1 MTAKYQQIALNDI
14 FSDFQSKLIDNYPLS
29 LFFFQNT
36 LISMNLFHPS
46 SIRLSGFSKVPD
58 TSLLSRFKHN
68 FDAYIEL
75 MFQSMVDHTEP
86 ICQLIHVSLS
96 QTSIVIPLSIHSTT
110 QVETIL
116 YMRSSRTATTFNP
129 LHHTG
134 GDELF
139 VADDEVIDAFNP
151 LHHTGG
157 DTPPFLHNKTTR
169 YFQSTPPHRW
179 RLQGISDHRGEIF
192 FQSTPPHRWRRQK
205 SDKLIDRRGAFNP
218 LHHTGGDGSFGIDIT
233 LYHAFNPLHHTG
245 GDRGGILMPGG
256 EADLSIHS
264 TTQVETAISYNII
277 QDFLLISNKLTI
289 ISYIYHQFLLHIL
302 SITIPFCIFFWC
314 ESPWNFMFA

>member
-1 MTAKYQQIALNDI
+1 MTAKYHQIALNDI

-75 MFQSMVDHTEP
+75 MFQRMVDHTEP

-96 QTSIVIPLSIHSTT
+96 QTSIVIP
-110 QVETIL
+110 
-116 YMRSSRTATTFNP
+116 
-129 LHHTG
+129 
-134 GDELF
+134 
-139 VADDEVIDAFNP
+139 
-151 LHHTGG
+151 
-157 DTPPFLHNKTTR
+157 
-169 YFQSTPPHRW
+169 
-179 RLQGISDHRGEIF
+179 
-192 FQSTPPHRWRRQK
+192 
-205 SDKLIDRRGAFNP
+205 
-218 LHHTGGDGSFGIDIT
+218 
-233 LYHAFNPLHHTG
+233 
-245 GDRGGILMPGG
+245 
-256 EADLSIHS
+256 LSIHS

>member
-75 MFQSMVDHTEP
+75 MFQRMVDHTEP

-157 DTPPFLHNKTTR
+157 DFLGLWLKQAAFT
-169 YFQSTPPHRW
+169 FQSTPPHRW
-179 RLQGISDHRGEIF
+179 R
-192 FQSTPPHRWRRQK
+192 
-205 SDKLIDRRGAFNP
+205 
-218 LHHTGGDGSFGIDIT
+218 
-233 LYHAFNPLHHTG
+233 
-245 GDRGGILMPGG
+245 
-256 EADLSIHS
+256 
-264 TTQVETAISYNII
+264 
-277 QDFLLISNKLTI
+277 
-289 ISYIYHQFLLHIL
+289 
-302 SITIPFCIFFWC
+302 PFT
-314 ESPWNFMFA
+314 

>member
-46 SIRLSGFSKVPD
+46 SIRPSGFSKVPD

-75 MFQSMVDHTEP
+75 MFQRMVDHTEP

-110 QVETIL
+110 QVETLQACKPSTKKGLSIHSTTQVETYGSINTGWNSIL
-116 YMRSSRTATTFNP
+116 SIHSTTQVETLFRCSLYPATFPFNP

-134 GDELF
+134 GD
-139 VADDEVIDAFNP
+139 VD
-151 LHHTGG
+151 
-157 DTPPFLHNKTTR
+157 R
-169 YFQSTPPHRW
+169 
-179 RLQGISDHRGEIF
+179 
-192 FQSTPPHRWRRQK
+192 RRQRVF
-205 SDKLIDRRGAFNP
+205 DRYLSIHSTTQVETLTRRIG
-218 LHHTGGDGSFGIDIT
+218 T
-233 LYHAFNPLHHTG
+233 LYMSH
-245 GDRGGILMPGG
+245 
-256 EADLSIHS
+256 LSIHS
-264 TTQVETAISYNII
+264 TTQVETARNIA
-277 QDFLLISNKLTI
+277 
-289 ISYIYHQFLLHIL
+289 
-302 SITIPFCIFFWC
+302 CIV
-314 ESPWNFMFA
+314 P

>member
-46 SIRLSGFSKVPD
+46 SIRPSGFSKVPD
-58 TSLLSRFKHN
+58 TSLLSRFKHD

-75 MFQSMVDHTEP
+75 MFQRMVDHTEP
-86 ICQLIHVSLS
+86 ICQQIHVSLS
-96 QTSIVIPLSIHSTT
+96 QTSIVIP
-110 QVETIL
+110 
-116 YMRSSRTATTFNP
+116 
-129 LHHTG
+129 
-134 GDELF
+134 
-139 VADDEVIDAFNP
+139 
-151 LHHTGG
+151 
-157 DTPPFLHNKTTR
+157 
-169 YFQSTPPHRW
+169 
-179 RLQGISDHRGEIF
+179 
-192 FQSTPPHRWRRQK
+192 
-205 SDKLIDRRGAFNP
+205 
-218 LHHTGGDGSFGIDIT
+218 
-233 LYHAFNPLHHTG
+233 
-245 GDRGGILMPGG
+245 
-256 EADLSIHS
+256 LSIHS

>member
-46 SIRLSGFSKVPD
+46 SIRPSGFSKVPD

-75 MFQSMVDHTEP
+75 MFQRMVDHTEP

-110 QVETIL
+110 QVETPPRGIPPSA
-116 YMRSSRTATTFNP
+116 RSPFNP

-134 GDELF
+134 GD
-139 VADDEVIDAFNP
+139 VAPEVILAVED
-151 LHHTGG
+151 
-157 DTPPFLHNKTTR
+157 
-169 YFQSTPPHRW
+169 Y
-179 RLQGISDHRGEIF
+179 
-192 FQSTPPHRWRRQK
+192 
-205 SDKLIDRRGAFNP
+205 
-218 LHHTGGDGSFGIDIT
+218 
-233 LYHAFNPLHHTG
+233 
-245 GDRGGILMPGG
+245 
-256 EADLSIHS
+256 LSIHS
-264 TTQVETAISYNII
+264 TTQVETYRRSTEGSHERSFNP
-277 QDFLLISNKLTI
+277 
-289 ISYIYHQFLLHIL
+289 LHHTGGDQ
-302 SITIPFCIFFWC
+302 SI
-314 ESPWNFMFA
+314 

>member
-75 MFQSMVDHTEP
+75 MFQRMVDHTEP

-96 QTSIVIPLSIHSTT
+96 QTSIVIP
-110 QVETIL
+110 
-116 YMRSSRTATTFNP
+116 
-129 LHHTG
+129 
-134 GDELF
+134 
-139 VADDEVIDAFNP
+139 
-151 LHHTGG
+151 
-157 DTPPFLHNKTTR
+157 
-169 YFQSTPPHRW
+169 
-179 RLQGISDHRGEIF
+179 
-192 FQSTPPHRWRRQK
+192 
-205 SDKLIDRRGAFNP
+205 
-218 LHHTGGDGSFGIDIT
+218 
-233 LYHAFNPLHHTG
+233 
-245 GDRGGILMPGG
+245 
-256 EADLSIHS
+256 LSIHS

>member
-46 SIRLSGFSKVPD
+46 SIRPSGFSKVPD

-75 MFQSMVDHTEP
+75 MFQRMVDHTEP

-96 QTSIVIPLSIHSTT
+96 QTSIVIP
-110 QVETIL
+110 
-116 YMRSSRTATTFNP
+116 
-129 LHHTG
+129 
-134 GDELF
+134 
-139 VADDEVIDAFNP
+139 
-151 LHHTGG
+151 
-157 DTPPFLHNKTTR
+157 
-169 YFQSTPPHRW
+169 
-179 RLQGISDHRGEIF
+179 
-192 FQSTPPHRWRRQK
+192 
-205 SDKLIDRRGAFNP
+205 
-218 LHHTGGDGSFGIDIT
+218 
-233 LYHAFNPLHHTG
+233 
-245 GDRGGILMPGG
+245 
-256 EADLSIHS
+256 LSIHS

>member
-46 SIRLSGFSKVPD
+46 SIRPSGFSKVPD
-58 TSLLSRFKHN
+58 TSLLSRFKHD

-75 MFQSMVDHTEP
+75 MFQRMVDHTEP

-96 QTSIVIPLSIHSTT
+96 QTSIVIP
-110 QVETIL
+110 
-116 YMRSSRTATTFNP
+116 
-129 LHHTG
+129 
-134 GDELF
+134 
-139 VADDEVIDAFNP
+139 
-151 LHHTGG
+151 
-157 DTPPFLHNKTTR
+157 
-169 YFQSTPPHRW
+169 
-179 RLQGISDHRGEIF
+179 
-192 FQSTPPHRWRRQK
+192 
-205 SDKLIDRRGAFNP
+205 
-218 LHHTGGDGSFGIDIT
+218 
-233 LYHAFNPLHHTG
+233 
-245 GDRGGILMPGG
+245 
-256 EADLSIHS
+256 LSIHS